1 MFDMNEI
8 DSSVATLD
16 SDLLRSFIA
25 VARHGSVT
33 HAARSLHRTQSAV
46 SVQIKQLET
55 RLQSA
60 LFAREARGV
69 SLTDAGERLLQSAE
83 PIVRQLDR
91 VAADFA
97 RAPVTGAVRVGI
109 PDEYGATVLPDLL
122 AAFAQRHPQV
132 QVSVRCGFSVEFDQL
147 VKKEQLDLAV
157 TTSDRSGD
165 AENARVLMEEET
177 LWVCRKGF
185 PFAEDRSVPLALF
198 ERSCWWRDVA
208 IAGLQKNERPFRVA
222 YSSDSVAGVKA
233 AIASGLAVGMLA
245 RSSVDSGMQVLRPRD
260 GFPPLPVSYLLL
272 LKGSGTATPAVEAMA
287 EAIATAFDA
296 RL

>member
-1 MFDMNEI
+1 MKEND
-8 DSSVATLD
+8 ALAGALD

-55 RLQSA
+55 RLQSS

-69 SLTDAGERLLQSAE
+69 SLTEAGERLLQSAE
-83 PIVRQLDR
+83 PIVRQLDQ

-97 RAPVTGAVRVGI
+97 RAPVSGSVRVGI

-122 AAFAQRHPQV
+122 ASFAQRHPQV
-132 QVSVRCGFSVEFDQL
+132 QVSVRCGFSVEFDEL
-147 VKKEQLDLAV
+147 VKKGQLDLAV
-157 TTSDRSGD
+157 TTSDHIN
-165 AENARVLMEEET
+165 AVENAQVLMEEET

-185 PFAEDRSVPLALF
+185 PFSDEQPVSLALF

-208 IAGLQKNERPFRVA
+208 VASLQSIERPYRLA

-233 AIASGLAVGMLA
+233 AVSSGLAVGMLA
-245 RSSVDSGMQVLRPRD
+245 RSSLESGMQVLKPRD
-260 GFPPLPVSYLLL
+260 GFPALPISYLLL
-272 LKGSGTATPAVEAMA
+272 LKGAGTSSPAVEAMA
-287 EAIATAFDA
+287 EAIVSAFDA

>member
-1 MFDMNEI
+1 MNENDI
-8 DSSVATLD
+8 SVGTLD
-16 SDLLRSFIA
+16 SDLLRSFLA

-69 SLTDAGERLLQSAE
+69 SLTAAGERLLQSAE
-83 PIVRQLDR
+83 PIVRQLDQ

-97 RAPVTGAVRVGI
+97 RAPVSGSVRVGI
-109 PDEYGATVLPDLL
+109 PDEYGESVLPDLL
-122 AAFAQRHPQV
+122 AAFAQRHPLV

-147 VKKEQLDLAV
+147 VKKGQLDLAV
-157 TTSDRSGD
+157 TTSDHAGGT
-165 AENARVLMEEET
+165 ENARVLMEEET

-185 PFAEDRSVPLALF
+185 PFMSEQPVPLALF

-208 IAGLQKNERPFRVA
+208 IASLKSIERPFRIA

-233 AIASGLAVGMLA
+233 AVSSGLAVGMLA
-245 RSSVDSGMQVLRPRD
+245 RSSIDPAMQMLKPRD
-260 GFPPLPVSYLLL
+260 GFPTLPVSYLLL
-272 LKGSGTATPAVEAMA
+272 LKGEGPASPAVSVMSD
-287 EAIATAFDA
+287 AIASAFDA

>member
-1 MFDMNEI
+1 MNENDI
-8 DSSVATLD
+8 SSSALD

-55 RLQSA
+55 RLHSS

-69 SLTDAGERLLQSAE
+69 SLTAAGERLLQSAE
-83 PIVRQLDR
+83 PIVRQLDQ

-97 RAPVTGAVRVGI
+97 RAPVSGSVRVGI
-109 PDEYGATVLPDLL
+109 PDEYGASVLPDLL

-147 VKKEQLDLAV
+147 VKKQQLDLAV
-157 TTSDRSGD
+157 TTSDHAAG
-165 AENARVLMEEET
+165 AENASVLMEEET

-185 PFAEDRSVPLALF
+185 SFTAEQPVPLALF

-208 IAGLQKNERPFRVA
+208 IAGLKSIERPFRIA

-233 AIASGLAVGMLA
+233 AISSGLAVGMLA
-245 RSSVDSGMQVLRPRD
+245 RSSVDSGMQILKPRD
-260 GFPPLPVSYLLL
+260 GFPALPVSYLLL
-272 LKGSGTATPAVEAMA
+272 LRGVGSTSPAVDAMSD
-287 EAIATAFDA
+287 AIATAFDA
-296 RL
+296 RV